1 MKHWEYLT
9 SITSDAWG
17 DLLKQTNCELL
28 YQSFCWGEVQ
38 KTKGWIPKRLV
49 LYSDNNT
56 VRAAIQILV
65 KNQLGVSI
73 VWIPGGIC
81 GDVGCLDIK
90 FRSAVKKIVDS
101 RFIYIRISIQHKM
114 SDTVFFKLKTLGWVK
129 PKRIISSEYSIIY
142 PIMNN
147 IEKRLQLASKNWR
160 HNLKRGIKRSGV
172 ITRVNSPDISEIAA
186 LYTQMEKA
194 KNLDVQFSLNQLSA
208 IFENFKENLFYYECR
223 DEESRLIS
231 IRAAVVI
238 GGTGWDLLAAS
249 NNIAR
254 KQYATHAILWQ
265 MIFDLENYGV
275 KKFDMGGIDQENNPG
290 VYNFK
295 KGLGGDEVQ
304 YMGEFEWSNILFLSW
319 VVSRLL

>member
-1 MKHWEYLT
+1 MKDWEYLP
-9 SITSDAWG
+9 SITYDAWG
-17 DLLKQTNCELL
+17 ELLKKTNCELL

-49 LYSDNNT
+49 LFNDNNT

-65 KNQLGVSI
+65 KNQLGISI

-81 GDVGCLDIK
+81 GDIECLDVK
-90 FRSAVKKIVDS
+90 FRSAIKKILDS
-101 RFIYIRISIQHKM
+101 RFIYIRISLQQKM
-114 SDTVFFKLKTLGWVK
+114 SDTTLFKIRALEWTK

-160 HNLKRGIKRSGV
+160 HNLKRGIMRSGV

-186 LYTQMEKA
+186 LYRQMEKA

-223 DEESRLIS
+223 DEESQLIS

-238 GGTGWDLLAAS
+238 GETGWDLLAAS
-249 NNIAR
+249 NSIAR

-275 KKFDMGGIDQENNPG
+275 KRFDMGGIDPENNPG

-295 KGLGGDEVQ
+295 KGIGGDEVQ
-304 YMGEFEWSNILFLSW
+304 YMGEFEWSNNLFLRSA
-319 VVSRLL
+319 VSRFL